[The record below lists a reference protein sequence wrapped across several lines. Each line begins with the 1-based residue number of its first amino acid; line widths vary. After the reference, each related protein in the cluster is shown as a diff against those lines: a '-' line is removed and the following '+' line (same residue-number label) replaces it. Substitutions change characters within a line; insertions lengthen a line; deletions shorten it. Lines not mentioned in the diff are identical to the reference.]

1 MLLDSGVLD
10 SAWLNRIVAAAQKRP
25 NCPVHLYVAANVDA
39 LCACHLLTHLLHLDH
54 LPFDITPVRA
64 YDGMFASLLS
74 SFDFTSTTHTRS
86 APAVYILLNCGG
98 TVDLERYCELQQH
111 PHVQLFVLDCN
122 RPLHMNNM
130 ADDNHQVVT
139 VNVAGD
145 EWPQLEHEDDVDV
158 DEDDES
164 AEARQRQRV
173 REAIRR
179 RNKGKLR
186 EYYAERYYS
195 SPCSAL
201 VYHLCMHLS
210 RETPLALWWAIVG
223 LTDAYVHERV
233 ARAEYDRLVDEL
245 NSNLVTNNVKNELNT
260 YYDNP
265 LFPPAAGK
273 ENRSPLSD
281 QAPDAP
287 SQQSG
292 SSTNAITVP
301 SPTSVGH
308 IRFNEKE
315 LRLLHVRH
323 LPLYDSMQY
332 TPYLSSQLRRWQD
345 RGVGHI
351 RTLLIEMGIPLEKA
365 TQQWMEE
372 EMDWRL
378 QNSVESLVD
387 KHPRLK
393 DITMSSFDRKCTN
406 TLTLSASDMVHI
418 ACALLEQD
426 EAPAPQQL
434 TSRQGKRQRVE
445 SESVSYFWSAYQSL
459 DCDTLPL
466 LTRGLD
472 LSKQLISLQT
482 DTGLE
487 LMRKKSVKSLG
498 PIRSCTLSD
507 GAEQAQLA
515 HPLLLFRLA
524 MFLYD
529 CVAQREEKIS
539 SSNSAAIALKPVV
552 IACLQHNRHT
562 YLVVGV
568 QSTAAAGHADKER
581 SRLPHWFRKSA
592 DGLGI
597 MDECTQNSFDG
608 NAMEVP
614 ARHITKFMEYLHSG
628 LADSD

>member
-25 NCPVHLYVAANVDA
+25 NCPVHLYVAANVDSV
-39 LCACHLLTHLLHLDH
+39 CACHILTHMLHLDH

-64 YDGMFASLLS
+64 YDAMFASLLS
-74 SFDFTSTTHTRS
+74 SFDFTATTHTRS
-86 APAVYILLNCGG
+86 VPAVYILLNCGG
-98 TVDLERYCELQQH
+98 TVDLERYCELQRH
-111 PHVQLFVLDCN
+111 PHVQLFVLDAN
-122 RPLHMNNM
+122 RPLHMHNM
-130 ADDNHQVVT
+130 ADDNVQVVT
-139 VNVAGD
+139 VHVQGD
-145 EWPQLEHEDDVDV
+145 EWPQLEAEAEEEA
-158 DEDDES
+158 DEDEDEV
-164 AEARQRQRV
+164 AADARLRQRA
-173 REAIRR
+173 REAVRR
-179 RNKGKLR
+179 RNKAKLR
-186 EYYAERYYS
+186 EYYSERYYS
-195 SPCSAL
+195 SPCSTL

-210 RETPLALWWAIVG
+210 RETPLTLWWAIVG
-223 LTDAYVHERV
+223 LTDAYIHERV

-245 NSNLVTNNVKNELNT
+245 NSNLVTNNVKNEQNT

-265 LFPPAAGK
+265 LFPPAAAAVRDR
-273 ENRSPLSD
+273 EAAASEL
-281 QAPDAP
+281 DAP
-287 SQQSG
+287 SRSA
-292 SSTNAITVP
+292 SNSTSVP
-301 SPTSVGH
+301 VTTSVGH

-365 TQQWMEE
+365 TQAWMEE
-372 EMDWRL
+372 EMEWRL
-378 QNSVESLVD
+378 QNSVDSLVD

-393 DITMSSFDRKCTN
+393 DITQPSFDRKCTN
-406 TLTLSASDMVHI
+406 TLTLSASDCVHI

-426 EAPAPQQL
+426 EPPPPQPA
-434 TSRQGKRQRVE
+434 SRQGKRQRVE

-466 LTRGLD
+466 LTRGLN
-472 LSKQLISLQT
+472 LSKQLIELQT

-487 LMRKKSVKSLG
+487 LMRKKAVKSLG

-507 GAEQAQLA
+507 GAEQSQLA
-515 HPLLLFRLA
+515 HPLLLLRLA
-524 MFLYD
+524 MFVYD
-529 CVAQREEKIS
+529 CVAQREEKL
-539 SSNSAAIALKPVV
+539 SAASGSGAALKPVV
-552 IACLQHNRHT
+552 LACLQPNRHT

-614 ARHITKFMEYLHSG
+614 ARHITKFMEYMHSG

>member
-1 MLLDSGVLD
+1 MWLD
-10 SAWLNRIVAAAQKRP
+10 SAWLNRIVAAAHKRP

-39 LCACHLLTHLLHLDH
+39 LCACHIVTHLLQLDQ

-74 SFDFTSTTHTRS
+74 SFDFTGSTHSRS

-98 TVDLERYCELQQH
+98 TVDLERYCELGRHQ
-111 PHVQLFVLDCN
+111 HVQLFVLDCN

-139 VNVAGD
+139 VTVAGD
-145 EWPQLEHEDDVDV
+145 EWPQLEHEADDESD
-158 DEDDES
+158 DEDNDDS

-173 REAIRR
+173 REAVRR
-179 RNKGKLR
+179 RNKAKLR

-195 SPCSAL
+195 SPCSTL

-210 RETPLALWWAIVG
+210 RETPLSLWWAIVG

-233 ARAEYDRLVDEL
+233 ARAAYDRLVDEL
-245 NSNLVTNNVKNELNT
+245 NSNLVTNNVKNDVHS

-265 LFPPAAGK
+265 LFHSTASKDNRPP
-273 ENRSPLSD
+273 L
-281 QAPDAP
+281 PDAS
-287 SQQSG
+287 SQQPG
-292 SSTNAITVP
+292 SASNAIAVP
-301 SPTSVGH
+301 SPSSVGH

-345 RGVGHI
+345 RGGVGHI

-393 DITMSSFDRKCTN
+393 DITMSSFDRKCSN
-406 TLTLSASDMVHI
+406 TLTLSASDMLHI

-426 EAPAPQQL
+426 DAPIAALQQPD
-434 TSRQGKRQRVE
+434 SRHSKRQRVDTE
-445 SESVSYFWSAYQSL
+445 TVSFFWAAYQSL

-466 LTRGLD
+466 LTRGLE
-472 LSKQLISLQT
+472 LSKQLIALQT
-482 DTGLE
+482 DCAME
-487 LMRKKSVKSLG
+487 LMRKKEVKSLG

-515 HPLLLFRLA
+515 HPLLLLRLA

-529 CVAQREEKIS
+529 CVAQREEKTATASSGAIS
-539 SSNSAAIALKPVV
+539 LKPVV
-552 IACLQHNRHT
+552 LACLQHNRHT

-568 QSTAAAGHADKER
+568 QSTAAAGYADKER

-614 ARHITKFMEYLHSG
+614 ARHIHKFMEYLHSG